1 MKEKMVL
8 ITGANG
14 FLGRHLCAEMYQQG
28 WRVKAAT
35 RSVDPLIAGAEPV
48 MVGSIDGGINWADA
62 LSGVDA
68 VVHLAARVHV
78 IRDDAT
84 NPLAEFRAVN
94 VGGTLNLA
102 RQAVKAGVRRFLFLS
117 SIGVNGH
124 ATQGVPFDE
133 SSEPAPHSE
142 YSVSKY
148 EAEQGLQEIAA
159 KSVMEII
166 IIRAPLVYGPS
177 APGNFAK
184 LINFTSKSYPLPLGA
199 IRNRRSFVSTYNLL
213 DFIVTCL
220 DHPAAANQ
228 TFLVSDGEDLST
240 TELLRRLA
248 AALNVPTR
256 LLPVPQKLL
265 EAGFKIVGKS
275 VLAQRLCGSLQ
286 VDITKARTML
296 DWNPPVSVD
305 EGLRITAEHFLRGR
319 G

>member
-1 MKEKMVL
+1 MVL

-14 FLGRHLCAEMYQQG
+14 FLGRHLCTEMLQQG
-28 WRVKAAT
+28 WRVKTAT

-48 MVGSIDGGINWADA
+48 MVGSIDGEINWADA

-78 IRDDAT
+78 ISDKAT
-84 NPLAEFRAVN
+84 DPLAEFRAVN
-94 VGGTLNLA
+94 LDGTLNLA

-117 SIGVNGH
+117 SIGVNGN
-124 ATQGVPFDE
+124 ATHGVPFDE
-133 SSEPAPHSE
+133 LSEPDPHSE
-142 YSVSKY
+142 YTVSKY
-148 EAEQGLQEIAA
+148 EAERGLHEIAS
-159 KSVMEII
+159 KSVMEIV
-166 IIRAPLVYGPS
+166 IIRPPLVYGPGV
-177 APGNFAK
+177 PGNFAK

-199 IRNRRSFVSTYNLL
+199 IRNRRSFVSIYNLL

-220 DHPAAANQ
+220 NHPAAANQ

-265 EAGFKIVGKS
+265 EAGFSMLGMGD
-275 VLAQRLCGSLQ
+275 LAQRLCGSLQ
-286 VDITKARTML
+286 MDIAKAGKML

-305 EGLRITAEHFLRGR
+305 EGLRRTAEHFLRGR